1 VAGKGECVEIDLGA
15 VKNVAEVVV
24 NGESIGILWT
34 PPFRIDFT
42 DLLRPGA
49 NRVSIGITNL

>member
-1 VAGKGECVEIDLGA
+1 MEIDLGA